1 MDGAPQK
8 KKQTP
13 KVPGSTPAVT
23 RRTILEG
30 VGAGFVL
37 GMLGLK
43 TNHEETRSP
52 TEPGIPKT
60 EAYQHNEG
68 VYNDPLIHLFEPLG
82 HAEKRGEF
90 LYTTP
95 NAEKYLAVIGDYLG
109 VDAAGIIYLK
119 VPCIGVDA
127 SGGMVRIG
135 NEKET
140 VILRAAGE
148 GEVLV
153 VRAGRS
159 GRELGLIFYG
169 PQGPV
174 RATAVTMRVLHVET
188 DGPLYIDEYSVQT
201 LLNGRETEDPTQ
213 ETESTPRETD
223 A

>member
-13 KVPGSTPAVT
+13 KVPGDAPMVT
-23 RRTILEG
+23 RRTLLEG

-43 TNHEETRSP
+43 TNHETQSSSDSP
-52 TEPGIPKT
+52 IPSTES
-60 EAYQHNEG
+60 YQHNEG
-68 VYNDPLIHLFEPLG
+68 IQGDPLIRLFEPLEQV
-82 HAEKRGEF
+82 EKRGEF

-95 NAEKYLAVIGDYLG
+95 TAEEYLAVIRNYLE
-109 VDAAGIIYLK
+109 VDAAGVVYLK
-119 VPCIGVDA
+119 VPCTGMDA

-135 NEKET
+135 DEKET
-140 VILRAAGE
+140 AILGAAGE

-174 RATAVTMRVLHVET
+174 RAIAVTMRVLHIET

-201 LLNGRETEDPTQ
+201 FLSGRETEDPAQ
-213 ETESTPRETD
+213 EAESALPKTD